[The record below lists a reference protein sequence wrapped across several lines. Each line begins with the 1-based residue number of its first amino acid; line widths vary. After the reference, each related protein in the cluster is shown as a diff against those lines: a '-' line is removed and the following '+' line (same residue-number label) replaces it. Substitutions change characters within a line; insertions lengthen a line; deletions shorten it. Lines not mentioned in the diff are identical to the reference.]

1 MTCSNAKRKIA
12 AHLDNALLAEE
23 RWDFVQ
29 HLAGCRECA
38 GELQRYQVLR
48 QALRALPQRK
58 VPAQLTMRLRV
69 AASHHR
75 RYSLEPMTWLEK
87 LGFSLGNAMRPL
99 GVPVFGGLCAA
110 ILLFSSLL
118 PTFTI
123 PRVSSDVP
131 AVVFTKPILKSMAP
145 LGFATDAE
153 VDVNLDAQGRVVNWS
168 IVDPKV
174 RSAAMQMAIENSL
187 LFTQFAPA
195 SVAPNSCVDCATPT
209 SGTIRVAFRPAAN
222 IEVRD

>member
-1 MTCSNAKRKIA
+1 M
-12 AHLDNALLAEE
+12 EE
-23 RWDFVQ
+23 RRDFLQHVQ
-29 HLAGCRECA
+29 SCRECA

-69 AASHHR
+69 AASHQR
-75 RYSLEPMTWLEK
+75 KYSLEPSTWLEK
-87 LGFSLGNAMRPL
+87 FWFSLGNAMRPL
-99 GVPVFGGLCAA
+99 GVPVLGGLCAA

-118 PTFTI
+118 PTFTV

-131 AVVFTKPILKSMAP
+131 AVVFTKPILKSTAP

-153 VDVNLDAQGRVVNWS
+153 VDVRLDAQGRVVNWS

-174 RSAAMQMAIENSL
+174 QSQAMQRAVENSL

-195 SVAPNSCVDCATPT
+195 SVAPNSCTDCATPT

-222 IEVRD
+222 VEVRD